1 MVKKINSD
9 QMNEVTSSKLAVID
23 FSATWCNPCRML
35 APVLEEVSEELSDVD
50 FFNMDVDDNQDI
62 AQQYSIASI
71 PAILVFK
78 NGEVAD
84 QTVGFQPKQALIDF
98 INKNA

>member
-23 FSATWCNPCRML
+23 FSATWCSPCRML